1 MLNVQICEVIELNS
15 YFVYELSKLT
25 DVVCH
30 SLIEFLVLDR
40 ENSVVPHNSFSL
52 DKAQTLGKV
61 GDFSF
66 YFGNDPVVI
75 KVFHKLC
82 FSFSSF

>member
-15 YFVYELSKLT
+15 YFVYELCKLA
-25 DVVCH
+25 DVVCN
-30 SLIEFLVLDR
+30 SLVEFLVLDR

-66 YFGNDPVVI
+66 
-75 KVFHKLC
+75 
-82 FSFSSF
+82 